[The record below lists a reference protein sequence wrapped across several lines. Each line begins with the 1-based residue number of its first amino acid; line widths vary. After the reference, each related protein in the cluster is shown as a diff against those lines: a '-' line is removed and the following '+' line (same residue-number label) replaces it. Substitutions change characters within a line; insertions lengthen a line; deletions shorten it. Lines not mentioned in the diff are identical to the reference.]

1 MFSNSKNTNT
11 TAFIKTTKITNY
23 TTSNNTEMKDF
34 GSDKKNVV
42 QANLDAQKIAFA
54 PIMFQAAK
62 SLRNLGILEYLFN
75 KEKASIETLA
85 NELNLS
91 VYGVKVLLEAG
102 LSLEMVYL
110 KDNEFRLTKT
120 GYFILR
126 DKMTNV
132 NMDFTQDVNYLAIN
146 HLEEAIVTGKPAGL
160 KELGNWDTVYFG
172 LSELPEKIKKSWF
185 GFDHFYS
192 DYTFPEIMPIV
203 FKNQPKSFLDVGG
216 NTGKF
221 SLQCAQYDPT
231 VKITILDLPGQT
243 KVARKNIS
251 EAGFENRITTNDI
264 NLLDASAPFP
274 KGFDIIWMSQ
284 FIDCFSLEE
293 ILTIFKRAYDA
304 MTDESCFYILE
315 TFWDLQ
321 KFQASTYSLHATSL
335 YFTAVANGNSQM
347 YHSEDILKVID
358 QAGLIVDEMHEIIGM
373 SHTLIKCKKRK

>member
-1 MFSNSKNTNT
+1 
-11 TAFIKTTKITNY
+11 
-23 TTSNNTEMKDF
+23 MKDF
-34 GSDKKNVV
+34 GSDKKNVI

-62 SLRNLGILEYLFN
+62 SLRNLGILEYLFRNN
-75 KEKASIETLA
+75 KATIKTIAT
-85 NELNLS
+85 ELNLS

-110 KDNEFRLTKT
+110 KDNEFILTKT

-126 DKMTNV
+126 DKMTNI
-132 NMDFTQDVNYLAIN
+132 NMDFTQDVNYLAMN
-146 HLEEAIVTGKPAGL
+146 HLEESIVNGKPEGL
-160 KELGNWDTVYFG
+160 KELGNWDTVYIG

-185 GFDHFYS
+185 DFDHFYS
-192 DYTFPEIMPIV
+192 DYTFPEIMPIL
-203 FKNQPKSFLDVGG
+203 FSNKPKSFLDVGG

-221 SLQCAQYDPT
+221 SMQCANYDPT
-231 VKITILDLPGQT
+231 VKITILDLPGQAA
-243 KVARKNIS
+243 VARKNI
-251 EAGFENRITTNDI
+251 ADVGFEDRISAIDT
-264 NLLDASAPFP
+264 NLLDNSIPFP

-293 ILTIFKRAYDA
+293 ISGLFKRAYDA
-304 MTDESCFYILE
+304 MTNDACFYILE

-347 YHSEDILKVID
+347 FHSEDILTVIEK
-358 QAGLIVDEMHEIIGM
+358 AGFVVDELHEMIGM
-373 SHTLIKCKKRK
+373 SHTLIKCKKK

>member
-1 MFSNSKNTNT
+1 
-11 TAFIKTTKITNY
+11 
-23 TTSNNTEMKDF
+23 MKDF
-34 GSDKKNVV
+34 GSDKKNVI

-62 SLRNLGILEYLFN
+62 SLRNLGILEFLFRNN
-75 KEKASIETLA
+75 KANIETIA
-85 NELNLS
+85 SELKLT

-110 KDNEFRLTKT
+110 KDNEFILTKT

-126 DKMTNV
+126 DKMTNI

-146 HLEEAIVTGKPAGL
+146 HLEESIVNGKPEGL
-160 KELGNWDTVYFG
+160 KELGDWDTVYIG

-185 GFDHFYS
+185 DFDHFYS
-192 DYTFPEIMPIV
+192 DYTFPEIMPIL
-203 FKNQPKSFLDVGG
+203 FGNKPKSFLDVGG

-221 SLQCAQYDPT
+221 SMQCANYDPT
-231 VKITILDLPGQT
+231 VKITILDLPGQAN
-243 KVARKNIS
+243 VARKNIA
-251 EAGFENRITTNDI
+251 EAGFEDRISAIDS
-264 NLLDASAPFP
+264 NLLDNSIPFP

-284 FIDCFSLEE
+284 FIDCFSLEQ
-293 ILTIFKRAYDA
+293 ISGLFKRAHES
-304 MTDESCFYILE
+304 MTEDSSLYILE

-347 YHSEDILKVID
+347 FHSEDILAVIEK
-358 QAGLIVDEMHEIIGM
+358 AGFVVDELHEIIGM
-373 SHTLIKCKKRK
+373 SHTLIKCKKKII

>member
-1 MFSNSKNTNT
+1 
-11 TAFIKTTKITNY
+11 
-23 TTSNNTEMKDF
+23 MKDF
-34 GSDKKNVV
+34 GSDKKNVI

-62 SLRNLGILEYLFN
+62 SLRNLGILEYLFRNN
-75 KEKASIETLA
+75 KATIKTIAT
-85 NELNLS
+85 ELNLS

-110 KDNEFRLTKT
+110 KDNEFILTKT

-126 DKMTNV
+126 DKMTNI
-132 NMDFTQDVNYLAIN
+132 NMDFTQDVNYLAMN
-146 HLEEAIVTGKPAGL
+146 HLEESIVNGKPEGL
-160 KELGNWDTVYFG
+160 KELGDWDTVYIG

-185 GFDHFYS
+185 DFDHFYS
-192 DYTFPEIMPIV
+192 DYTFPEIMPIL
-203 FKNQPKSFLDVGG
+203 FSNKPKSFLDVGG

-221 SLQCAQYDPT
+221 SMQCANYDPT
-231 VKITILDLPGQT
+231 VKITILDLPGQAA
-243 KVARKNIS
+243 VARKNIAD
-251 EAGFENRITTNDI
+251 AGFEDRISAIDT
-264 NLLDASAPFP
+264 NLLDNSIPFP

-293 ILTIFKRAYDA
+293 ISGLFKRAYDA
-304 MTDESCFYILE
+304 MTNDASFYILE

-347 YHSEDILKVID
+347 FHSEDILAVIEK
-358 QAGLIVDEMHEIIGM
+358 AGFVVDELHEMIGM
-373 SHTLIKCKKRK
+373 SHTLIKCKKK

>member
-1 MFSNSKNTNT
+1 
-11 TAFIKTTKITNY
+11 
-23 TTSNNTEMKDF
+23 MKDF

-75 KEKASIETLA
+75 KDKASIETIA
-85 NELNLS
+85 KELNLS

-110 KDNEFRLTKT
+110 KDNEFILTKT

-146 HLEEAIVTGKPAGL
+146 HLEESIVNGKPEGL
-160 KELGNWDTVYFG
+160 KELGNWDTVYIG

-185 GFDHFYS
+185 DFDHFYS
-192 DYTFPEIMPIV
+192 DYTFPEIMPIL
-203 FKNQPKSFLDVGG
+203 FDNNPKSFLDVGG

-221 SLQCAQYDPT
+221 SLQCAKYDPT
-231 VKITILDLPGQT
+231 VKITILDLPGQI
-243 KVARKNIS
+243 KVAQKNIAA
-251 EAGFENRITTNDI
+251 AGFEDRISTI
-264 NLLDASAPFP
+264 GANLLDDSIPFP
-274 KGFDIIWMSQ
+274 KGADIIWMSQ

-293 ILTIFKRAYDA
+293 VYSLFKRAYEA
-304 MTDESCFYILE
+304 MTNDASFYILE

-347 YHSEDILKVID
+347 FHSEDILKVIEK
-358 QAGLIVDEMHEIIGM
+358 AGFVVAEIHEMIGM
-373 SHTLIKCKKRK
+373 SHTLIKCKKRVL

>member
-1 MFSNSKNTNT
+1 
-11 TAFIKTTKITNY
+11 
-23 TTSNNTEMKDF
+23 MKDF

-54 PIMFQAAK
+54 PIMFHAAK

-75 KEKASIETLA
+75 KDKASIETIA
-85 NELNLS
+85 AELNLS
-91 VYGVKVLLEAG
+91 IYGVKVLLEAG

-110 KDNEFRLTKT
+110 KDNEFILTKT

-126 DKMTNV
+126 DKMTNI

-146 HLEEAIVTGKPAGL
+146 HLEEAIVSGKPAGL
-160 KELGNWDTVYFG
+160 KELGDWDTVYIG

-185 GFDHFYS
+185 DFDHFYS
-192 DYTFPEIMPIV
+192 DYTFPEIMPIL
-203 FKNQPKSFLDVGG
+203 FGNNPKSFLDVGG

-221 SLQCAQYDPT
+221 SMQCAKYDST
-231 VKITILDLPGQT
+231 VKITILDLPGQAN
-243 KVARKNIS
+243 VARKNI
-251 EAGFENRITTNDI
+251 ADGGFEDRISAIDT
-264 NLLDASAPFP
+264 NLLDNSIPFP
-274 KGFDIIWMSQ
+274 KGNDIIWMSQ

-293 ILTIFKRAYDA
+293 IYGLFRRAYDA
-304 MTDESCFYILE
+304 MTNDASFYILE

-347 YHSEDILKVID
+347 FHSDDILKVIEK
-358 QAGLIVDEMHEIIGM
+358 AGFVVDEMHDIIGM
-373 SHTLIKCKKRK
+373 SHTLIKCKKRVS

>member
-1 MFSNSKNTNT
+1 MKE
-11 TAFIKTTKITNY
+11 AVG
-23 TTSNNTEMKDF
+23 MKDY

-62 SLRNLGILEYLFN
+62 ALRNLGILEYLFEKN
-75 KEKASIETLA
+75 KASIETIAEALK
-85 NELNLS
+85 LS

-110 KDNEFRLTKT
+110 KDNEFILTKT

-146 HLEEAIVTGKPAGL
+146 HLEASIVNGKPEGL
-160 KELGNWDTVYFG
+160 KELGNWDTVYEG

-185 GFDHFYS
+185 EFDHFYS
-192 DYTFPEIMPIV
+192 DYTFPEIMPIL
-203 FKNQPKSFLDVGG
+203 FNNHPKTFLDVGG

-221 SLQCAQYDPT
+221 SMQCAQYDPT

-243 KVARKNIS
+243 KVARKNIA
-251 EAGFENRITTNDI
+251 EAGFSDRITAIDT
-264 NLLDASAPFP
+264 NLLNNEIPFP
-274 KGFDIIWMSQ
+274 KGNDIIWMSQ
-284 FIDCFSLEE
+284 FIDCFSLDE
-293 ILTIFKRAYDA
+293 IYGLFRRAHDA
-304 MTDESCFYILE
+304 MSEDASFYILE

-335 YFTAVANGNSQM
+335 YFTAVTNGNSQM
-347 YHSEDILKVID
+347 FHSHDILQVIEK
-358 QAGLIVDEMHEIIGM
+358 AGFVVAEMHEIIGM
-373 SHTLIKCKKRK
+373 SHTLIKCKKAS

>member
-1 MFSNSKNTNT
+1 
-11 TAFIKTTKITNY
+11 
-23 TTSNNTEMKDF
+23 MKDF

-75 KEKASIETLA
+75 KDKASIETIA
-85 NELNLS
+85 AELNLS

-110 KDNEFRLTKT
+110 KDNEFILTKT

-126 DKMTNV
+126 DKMTNI

-146 HLEEAIVTGKPAGL
+146 HLEESIVNGKPEGL
-160 KELGNWDTVYFG
+160 KELGNWDTVYIG

-185 GFDHFYS
+185 DFDHFYS
-192 DYTFPEIMPIV
+192 DYTFPEIMPIL
-203 FKNQPKSFLDVGG
+203 FDNNPKSFLDVGG

-221 SLQCAQYDPT
+221 SLQCAKYDPT

-243 KVARKNIS
+243 NVARKNIS
-251 EAGFENRITTNDI
+251 EAGFEDRISTIDT
-264 NLLDASAPFP
+264 NLLDNSIPFP

-293 ILTIFKRAYDA
+293 IYSLFRRAYEA
-304 MTDESCFYILE
+304 MTNDASFYILE

-347 YHSEDILKVID
+347 FHSEDILKVIEK
-358 QAGLIVDEMHEIIGM
+358 AGFVVDEMQEMIGM
-373 SHTLIKCKKRK
+373 SHTLIKCKKRVL